1 MSLLKNI
8 KKTCQSATTF
18 IKNIFNIKDDNITF
32 PTYTDALSEEEVH
45 GVPSKVFS
53 GLLSYPENPYCCP
66 KCGGIGSV
74 IKHTSKASLIQM
86 IPYQNVPT
94 YLRLYK
100 QRYRCKDC
108 EHTFSATTKI
118 VDENCYL
125 SNALKFAILN
135 DLKQKCSMTDIAN
148 RYFVSPKTVER
159 ILKSYTYEVNHLN

>member
-1 MSLLKNI
+1 MSLLNNI
-8 KKTCQSATTF
+8 KKTCQSTTTF

-32 PTYTDALSEEEVH
+32 PTYADALSEEEVH

-53 GLLSYPENPYCCP
+53 GLLSYPENPYCYP
-66 KCGGIGSV
+66 ECGVIGSV
-74 IKHTSKASLIQM
+74 IKHTPKASLIQR

-108 EHTFSATTKI
+108 DHTFSATTNI
-118 VDENCYL
+118 VDKNCYL

-148 RYFVSPKTVER
+148 RYFVSPKR
-159 ILKSYTYEVNHLN
+159 LNVS